1 MDKLIQNIKE
11 NEDIYEQDEF
21 DNFETELNEIKQNT
35 KIQNREEKYF
45 KFEVYFYFTIEGKEY
60 IFPIQ
65 SDFFNI
71 NNQYTYEL
79 IKNIIRKINEK
90 KIIINCNNIDY
101 IISLKDLEDPED
113 QNNNDHD
120 FYIKNYEL
128 KPCKK
133 KNFLPKLDFPSL
145 SPKSLLKN
153 IEDKKLSFIIKNP
166 LNIMIRENFEINKE
180 EKFNKYQNDYE

>member
-21 DNFETELNEIKQNT
+21 DSFETELNEIKQNT

-65 SDFFNI
+65 SDLFNI
-71 NNQYTYEL
+71 NTQYTYEL
-79 IKNIIRKINEK
+79 IKNMIRKINEK
-90 KIIINCNNIDY
+90 NIIINFNNIDY
-101 IISLKDLEDPED
+101 NVSLKDLEDTEA
-113 QNNNDHD
+113 QNNNSND
-120 FYIKNYEL
+120 FYINNYEL
-128 KPCKK
+128 KPYKK
-133 KNFLPKLDFPSL
+133 KNFLPKLDFPSF

-153 IEDKKLSFIIKNP
+153 IEDKKLSIIVKNP
-166 LNIMIRENFEINKE
+166 LNIMIRENFEIKE
-180 EKFNKYQNDYE
+180 KYNKYQNDY